1 MKNNIIISLFF
12 TIVLCLVPVSTFV
25 PYEIVDNYFQLFPI
39 ACAVGVVAFVSCIVL
54 FVSKVRFYFAI
65 SDMLFI
71 VLRGWYLIRYDYQE
85 QLANWKIIYAV
96 LLCVFWFALRFIL
109 SCCPVC
115 KKTVFY
121 ALALLGCIQTIWGI
135 LQIYGFTAKIAQ
147 TYLSR
152 F

>member
-1 MKNNIIISLFF
+1 
-12 TIVLCLVPVSTFV
+12 
-25 PYEIVDNYFQLFPI
+25 
-39 ACAVGVVAFVSCIVL
+39 
-54 FVSKVRFYFAI
+54 
-65 SDMLFI
+65 MLFI
-71 VLRGWYLIRYDYQE
+71 VLIGWYLIRYDYQE

-135 LQIYGFTAKIAQ
+135 LQIYGFTGSYHKMFAVTGSFYNPGPYTGYLAVIFPICLGQMLNAQ
-147 TYLSR
+147 KRDKYVWAILAVLLFSMIPAGMSR
-152 F
+152 SAWEH